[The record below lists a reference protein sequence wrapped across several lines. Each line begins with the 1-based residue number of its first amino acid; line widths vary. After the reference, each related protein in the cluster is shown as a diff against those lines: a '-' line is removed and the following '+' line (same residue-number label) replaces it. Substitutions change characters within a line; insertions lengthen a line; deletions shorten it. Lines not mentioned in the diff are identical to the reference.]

1 MDIVSKIEA
10 LFQRRGALLYTG
22 QRLERREAVSAL
34 EHALQCAQLAEWA
47 HADNALVAAAFL
59 HDLGQLL
66 DAPADADLHDD
77 QHESRALVLLSSGG
91 FAADVLEPIRLH
103 VQAKRFLV
111 GSDPAYAESL
121 SAASL
126 HSLSLQGGR
135 MNAEERLLFLA
146 QPQAARALQ
155 LRRWDDLAK
164 HPGKRTPP
172 LAYYLDL
179 LDGVLQDA
187 RQPVRVALV

>member
-10 LFQRRGALLYTG
+10 LFQRRGALVYTG

-59 HDLGQLL
+59 HDLGQLM
-66 DAPADADLHDD
+66 DAPAEAELQDD
-77 QHESRALVLLSSGG
+77 QHETRALVFLASGG

-111 GSDPAYAESL
+111 GSDPAYADSL

-146 QPQAARALQ
+146 QPQAVRALQ

-172 LAYYLDL
+172 LGYYLDL

-187 RQPVRVALV
+187 RQPSRVALV